1 MNPITWLLAG
11 AVTGWLASIVIH
23 RRRSFQL
30 FNIIVGAVGAL
41 VAGYLLYPMI
51 SSGPIDLGV
60 FSLPAL
66 LVSLGGA
73 GFLLAIV
80 NFFRREKDINNEEF
94 ERNWVLVSNKIHTRW
109 GKVSDADVAKIDGNY
124 LRFIATIKA
133 RYRCTDEEAKD
144 QIQRY
149 LKAILVDSKAAP
161 GLDQA
166 QVAVD

>member
-1 MNPITWLLAG
+1 MNPITWLIAG
-11 AVTGWLASIVIH
+11 AATGWLASIVIR
-23 RRRSFQL
+23 RRRSLQRL
-30 FNIIVGAVGAL
+30 NIIVGAIGAL

-73 GFLLAIV
+73 GFLLAVV
-80 NFFRREKDINNEEF
+80 NFFRREKDVDNKEF

-109 GKVSDADVAKIDGNY
+109 GKVSDEDVAKIDGNFH
-124 LRFIATIKA
+124 RFIATIKE

-149 LKAILVDSKAAP
+149 LKAILVDSKASP
-161 GLDQA
+161 GLDKA
-166 QVAVD
+166 PIIR